1 MKNIH
6 IGSLIKKRVKE
17 LDIDTSRI
25 IAFFKT
31 YTEEEIK
38 AQFKSKSIL
47 TDDLLKWSKLLEYD
61 FFRIYSQHIILF
73 SPLPKNSSKTTSSTS
88 SVLPSFRK
96 SVYTKEI
103 IDFVL
108 DLYTTENK
116 KIQEISNEYN
126 IPKNTIHNW
135 IKKYLPQN

>member
-103 IDFVL
+103 IDFVW

>member
-61 FFRIYSQHIILF
+61 FFRIYSQHII
-73 SPLPKNSSKTTSSTS
+73 
-88 SVLPSFRK
+88 
-96 SVYTKEI
+96 
-103 IDFVL
+103 
-108 DLYTTENK
+108 
-116 KIQEISNEYN
+116 
-126 IPKNTIHNW
+126 
-135 IKKYLPQN
+135 

>member
-1 MKNIH
+1 M
-6 IGSLIKKRVKE
+6 KE

-73 SPLPKNSSKTTSSTS
+73 SPLLKQ
-88 SVLPSFRK
+88 LPSQVLYYQTFEKVSIQRRLLTLFWIYTQLKTKRFKKFRM
-96 SVYTKEI
+96 
-103 IDFVL
+103 
-108 DLYTTENK
+108 
-116 KIQEISNEYN
+116 
-126 IPKNTIHNW
+126 NTI
-135 IKKYLPQN
+135 YLKIPSIIG

>member
-6 IGSLIKKRVKE
+6 IGSLIKKRVNE

-126 IPKNTIHNW
+126 IPKNTIHN
-135 IKKYLPQN
+135 